1 MEDRNSSQLAQNPF
15 AALFPSAEKAEE
27 YSKQHDGSVTSLQSV
42 QNADTVMQTQPITVS
57 MKEIHDD
64 SLSNESERV
73 DMGELN
79 EMDRAWMLN
88 DLLQRVF
95 LITVDNGN
103 NIFVLCKVVV
113 HFYQMHVI
121 PVTSTY
127 IVMML
132 YATGPGQ

>member
-27 YSKQHDGSVTSLQSV
+27 YRKQQDGSVTSLQSV
-42 QNADTVMQTQPITVS
+42 ENADTVMQTQPITVS

-73 DMGELN
+73 DMEEFD
-79 EMDRAWMLN
+79 EMDRAWTLN

-103 NIFVLCKVVV
+103 IFVLCRKL
-113 HFYQMHVI
+113 
-121 PVTSTY
+121 
-127 IVMML
+127 L
-132 YATGPGQ
+132 YTCNK